1 VKTVSN
7 YSEIILKEPNVKLI
21 LMGAPGA
28 GKGTHAKDISK
39 KYGIPHISTGDI
51 LRDEV
56 KKGSELGKIAKSY
69 MDAGRLLPDDI
80 ILQIVKGRIREDD
93 CRNGYLF
100 DGFPRTIDQAE
111 RLDEISEPDAVIYLK
126 CPDDLI
132 IKRLTGRRM
141 TRDGR
146 IYNIYFDPPPSGVE
160 VYQRKDDNE
169 ETIRERLRVFYDT
182 FTPIMDFY
190 KRKGNFHE
198 LRGDDERGVVLK
210 NIFGILEKIERAH
223 GE

>member
-1 VKTVSN
+1 M
-7 YSEIILKEPNVKLI
+7 KLI

-28 GKGTHAKDISK
+28 GKGTHAADISK

-56 KKGSELGKIAKSY
+56 KKNSELGKVAKSY

-80 ILQIVKGRIREDD
+80 ILEIVKGRIREED

-100 DGFPRTIDQAE
+100 DGFPRTIEQAE
-111 RLDEISEPDAVIYLK
+111 RLNKISEPDAVIYLK

-146 IYNIYFDPPPSGVE
+146 IYNIYFDPPPPGAE

-169 ETIRERLRVFYDT
+169 QTIRERLRVFYDT

-190 KRKGNFHE
+190 ERKSIFHE
-198 LRGDDERGVVLK
+198 LQGDDERGEVLR